1 MKDLFDT
8 IENKIKENF
17 EIINFKEFTKYWV
30 WTVKSND
37 NGNLKIRMDKP
48 VISFSM
54 ENFDGKVGEDYR
66 NFKEFLKQE
75 EHLVL

>member
-1 MKDLFDT
+1 MKDLFNK
-8 IENKIKENF
+8 IENQIKNNF
-17 EIINFKEFTKYWV
+17 EIIGFKEYTKYWV

-37 NGNLKIRMDKP
+37 NGNLKIKMDKP

-54 ENFDGKVGEDYR
+54 ENFDRKVGNDYR
-66 NFKEFLKQE
+66 NFKELLEQE